1 ATNTRRTTPP
11 CTRQKSRE
19 GRQYSQRK
27 RRTQGK
33 IAKKAGKMKI
43 FLEACGNHRL
53 NSGLRAIRTPS
64 EQVRG
69 VEVEGN
75 SPILDGY
82 PSFRADGQHGGR
94 PQDHGRFREWR
105 DRNRNG
111 RRP

>member
-1 ATNTRRTTPP
+1 MLILLIFLSTPIRIEAGREPTPP
-11 CTRQKSRE
+11 CTSEKTRA
-19 GRQYSQRK
+19 GRDYSQGK
-27 RRTQGK
+27 SRTQGK

-75 SPILDGY
+75 SPILDRSEERRVGKEC
-82 PSFRADGQHGGR
+82 RAR
-94 PQDHGRFREWR
+94 WSW
-105 DRNRNG
+105 
-111 RRP
+111 